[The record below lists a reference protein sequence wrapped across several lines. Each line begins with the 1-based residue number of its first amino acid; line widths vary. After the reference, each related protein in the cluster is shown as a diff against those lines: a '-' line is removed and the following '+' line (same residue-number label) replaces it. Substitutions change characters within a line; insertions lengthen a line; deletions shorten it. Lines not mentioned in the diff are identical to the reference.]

1 MEATVVKIDGSLG
14 FKFPEAV
21 AKDFNLKVGNIV
33 EMNFI
38 HNGELVLRRKPKI
51 RDGWSTK
58 FAKYALD
65 GEDKQL
71 LPDFLDSETDTLL

>member
-1 MEATVVKIDGSLG
+1 MEATVVKIGGSLA
-14 FKFPEAV
+14 FKVPEAV
-21 AKDFNLKVGNIV
+21 EKDFNLKAGSIV
-33 EMNFI
+33 EMNLI